1 MTNGIL
7 IVNKK
12 KGVTSR
18 DVVNKVGKILH
29 TKKIGHTGTLD
40 PIATGVLVLT
50 IGKATK
56 LTDFLT
62 STYKEYIA
70 KVELGTETD
79 TLDNTGTILKEEQV
93 VCSKEQIETILFSF
107 LGAYEQEVPKYS
119 AVKVNGKK
127 LYEYARNKEEVVLP
141 KREVTIKEIQLLNYQ
156 IKENKTYFT
165 FRCLVSK
172 GTYIRSLIRDIAG
185 KLNTVGIM
193 TNLQRTKQGKFG
205 IEQSYLEAD
214 IEMGNYQILPFEEI
228 LKDYKMVSVSEEQAL
243 KIKNGQFFENLYGEE
258 YIVFK
263 QKEVLA
269 IYKNENGILKPY
281 KMLF

>member
-1 MTNGIL
+1 MINGVL
-7 IVNKK
+7 VVNKPK
-12 KGVTSR
+12 NCTSR

-70 KVELGTETD
+70 EVELGIETD
-79 TLDNTGTILKEEQV
+79 TLDNTGTILKEEDAIYSQ
-93 VCSKEQIETILFSF
+93 EQIMDSLNSF
-107 LGAYEQEVPKYS
+107 VGSYEQEVPKYS

-127 LYEYARNKEEVVLP
+127 LYEYARNDEDVKLP
-141 KREVTIKEIQLLNYQ
+141 KRMVTIREMQLLHYETKQ
-156 IKENKTYFT
+156 DKTLFT

-172 GTYIRSLIRDIAG
+172 GTYIRSLIRDIAYQLG
-185 KLNTVGIM
+185 TVGIM
-193 TNLQRTKQGKFG
+193 TNLQRTKQGNFHL
-205 IEQSYLEAD
+205 QQAYLEED
-214 IEMGNYQILPFEEI
+214 IEKGNYKILTLEEV
-228 LKDYKMVSVSEEQAL
+228 LKEYTIIQVKDEQVG
-243 KIKNGQFFENLYGEE
+243 KIKNGQFFKNIYHEE
-258 YIVFK
+258 YVVFK
-263 QKEVLA
+263 KEEVLA
-269 IYKNENGILKPY
+269 IYKDDNSILKPY